1 APRAV
6 DGEELHALTI
16 VCVIAADFPAQLPVT
31 ARSMAATMLQTL
43 LASRGE
49 REQMM
54 AIELLS
60 RGFATFRAHVDSAM
74 VIRRLVGIMLR
85 ITEDQGEDGGR
96 ADRAE
101 ILGRGAVLGRA
112 ALVPSSSA
120 PGTRRSSDGRA
131 NRASDE
137 RAHRASNGR
146 ANKAS
151 NARPCS
157 VSFAVVGA
165 AKSGLQRISG
175 LDMPVVSATL
185 CSMLVDPS
193 VDERWRALHAV
204 GVVVQAHAALLH
216 EHLEAVAS
224 AVVGSLSPK
233 RATERRRLIGAAGT
247 CVRVLERAY
256 ACVSFHAET
265 QTLAV
270 GCTNGRCVA
279 FDLRTNT
286 RTSVL
291 DMHGLVAAVAISP
304 LGNLVA
310 SFAVGSR
317 ELCVWDPQPSALAMF
332 AKSLFWPTDAEAH
345 GSAPI
350 KSMTIP
356 DGFLVHSDV
365 PVLSVMRTIKLSW
378 TGDSTVLLQIRDA
391 CFSLSM

>member
-1 APRAV
+1 MGAGGLFGVWDFARSAPRAV

-101 ILGRGAVLGRA
+101 ALGRGAVLGRA

-131 NRASDE
+131 NKASD
-137 RAHRASNGR
+137 
-146 ANKAS
+146 
-151 NARPCS
+151 ARMGS

-165 AKSGLQRISG
+165 AKSGLQRISA

-185 CSMLVDPS
+185 CSMLCDPS

-216 EHLEAVAS
+216 EHLEAVTS
-224 AVVGSLSPK
+224 AIVGSLSPK
-233 RATERRRLIGAAGT
+233 RATERRRLVGAAGT
-247 CVRVLERAY
+247 CVRVLERSY

-279 FDLRTNT
+279 FDLRTGT

-310 SFAVGSR
+310 SFALGSR

-345 GSAPI
+345 GSVAPT